1 MTLEELRS
9 EIHDMLRGSIDAAN
23 LRNRGENLDCVN
35 DSIESILAECRTSLS
50 PTAAEESTGVE
61 AWKKCGRE
69 GAEQHRHRVLCGSI
83 GLKGE
88 WSDWEDGIR
97 PAVYGNVQIEY
108 RCKATAEESTGV
120 EVRDSCRDDA
130 RSAGRE

>member
-61 AWKKCGRE
+61 
-69 GAEQHRHRVLCGSI
+69 
-83 GLKGE
+83 
-88 WSDWEDGIR
+88 
-97 PAVYGNVQIEY
+97 
-108 RCKATAEESTGV
+108 
-120 EVRDSCRDDA
+120 VRDSCRDDA